1 MNPALPAVPSSPGI
15 KPMAVIYLRV
25 STKDQASR
33 GGEAEGFSIPAQREA
48 CIRKA
53 EALGAVV
60 VAEFVDAGESARFAN
75 RPELKNMLVFIG
87 HHKVAHVIVHKV
99 DRLARNRADDVEIN
113 LQLQAAG
120 AQLVSCTENIDET
133 PSGMLLHGIMSSIAE
148 FYSRNLAAESK
159 KGMRQKVKNGGT
171 AGMAPFGYMNT
182 RRRTDEGREVR
193 TVELD
198 PERAQWVPW
207 LYERYASGDWT
218 AAALRDEL
226 NSLGVVTRQRPNR
239 VSRPIANSH
248 VDAILRNRYY
258 LGVVTFE
265 GVEYPG
271 QHPALV
277 SEELFQ
283 QVQRVRATRQQSKE
297 KPRVNSHYL
306 KGSVFCGQ
314 CGEPLTFAKA
324 RNRQGL
330 VYDYFV
336 CLGRNSLKNGCKFR
350 AIHATQLEK
359 LVENHWSSVTLK
371 SAQVAKIRG
380 LILEHMGVVLPS
392 SAANRNAL
400 EGELTTL
407 DRDSQKVLDA
417 YYADAIDVHELKNEQ
432 GRLAVQRGAIEAEAS
447 KHKYDE
453 QEINRALEMCLDLLS
468 DAQEHYVSADN
479 LGRRELNQAMF
490 EHLYVDD
497 DEIVASDVDEAF
509 RRLTSTTL
517 KSDLET
523 ERKTNQIPLIRTKGL
538 HAVPGVAESANR
550 GEQTRSGDLPAY
562 ARRKRPQDR
571 IRTFLVQERPRGP
584 LLWEKK
590 EPRPSEDRGSNNLLL
605 VAGTGFEPVTSG
617 L

>member
-1 MNPALPAVPSSPGI
+1 MNPALPAVTATPGI

-25 STKDQASR
+25 STKDQAAR

-48 CIRKA
+48 CLRKA
-53 EALGAVV
+53 ETLGAVV
-60 VAEFVDAGESARFAN
+60 VAEFVDAGESARSAN
-75 RPELKNMLVFIG
+75 RPELKNMLKFIA

-182 RRRTDEGREVR
+182 RKRTDDGREVR

-198 PERAQWVPW
+198 PERAKWVPW

-226 NSLGVVTRQRPNR
+226 NRLGVVTRNRPNR
-239 VSRPIANSH
+239 PSRPIANSH
-248 VDAILRNRYY
+248 IDAILRNRYY
-258 LGVVTFE
+258 LGVVTYE

-271 QHPALV
+271 QHPPLV

-324 RNRQGL
+324 RNRQGNL
-330 VYDYFV
+330 YNYFV

-350 AIHATQLEK
+350 AIDAASLEQL
-359 LVENHWSSVTLK
+359 VVDHWASVTMK
-371 SAQVAKIRG
+371 SAQVGKIRG

-392 SAANRNAL
+392 SAANLSAL
-400 EGELTTL
+400 ESELSRL
-407 DRDSQKVLDA
+407 DRDSQKILDA

-432 GRLAVQRGAIEAEAS
+432 ARLAVQRGAIEAETS
-447 KHKYDE
+447 KHDYNEKAID
-453 QEINRALEMCLDLLS
+453 RALELCLELLTN
-468 DAQEHYVSADN
+468 AQPHYTAADD

-490 EHLYVDD
+490 KHLYVDD

-509 RRLTSTTL
+509 RRLMSTTL
-517 KSDLET
+517 ASDLER
-523 ERKTNQIPLIRTKGL
+523 ERKTTQIRQIRTSGL
-538 HAVPGVAESANR
+538 YAILEVDESANR
-550 GEQTRSGDLPAY
+550 GGLSAFRDLP
-562 ARRKRPQDR
+562 RHEHRKRPEDR
-571 IRTFLVQERPRGP
+571 TRAFLALERPRGH
-584 LLWEKK
+584 LSWEKK